1 MSRFRWSHADISKSS
16 NISILQDGL
25 IAHTLGGMSDIQI
38 KSKKEERVQFLT
50 TAEQVQALEDW
61 MFSKRIRSQ
70 GEAIRRLI
78 ELGMQADQSR
88 QSSAA

>member
-1 MSRFRWSHADISKSS
+1 MSMSRRCHRIISKSS
-16 NISILQDGL
+16 NISILHDNAN
-25 IAHTLGGMSDIQI
+25 AHTLRGMSDIQI

-70 GEAIRRLI
+70 GEAIRQLI

-88 QSSAA
+88 RSSAA

>member
-1 MSRFRWSHADISKSS
+1 MS
-16 NISILQDGL
+16 N
-25 IAHTLGGMSDIQI
+25 IQI

-70 GEAIRRLI
+70 GEAIRQLI
-78 ELGMQADQSR
+78 ELGMQADPPR
-88 QSSAA
+88 QSNAA

>member
-1 MSRFRWSHADISKSS
+1 
-16 NISILQDGL
+16 
-25 IAHTLGGMSDIQI
+25 MSDIQI

>member
-1 MSRFRWSHADISKSS
+1 MSS
-16 NISILQDGL
+16 NISILHDGTN
-25 IAHTLGGMSDIQI
+25 AHTLGGMSDIQI

-70 GEAIRRLI
+70 GEAIRQLI
-78 ELGMQADQSR
+78 QLGMQADQSR
-88 QSSAA
+88 QSNAA